1 MIQVQIIILYQD
13 QREYLKMN
21 NLSRFESDQR
31 PSVAGFLIVLEIVIG
46 PTNSSQSDAL
56 QNPNIIGKNTN

>member
-13 QREYLKMN
+13 QRDYLKMN
-21 NLSRFESDQR
+21 NLSRDESDQG

-46 PTNSSQSDAL
+46 PTNSSQ
-56 QNPNIIGKNTN
+56 